1 MTQLKKY
8 LDFAEQTF
16 ASLLLWFFQAGF
28 VGGLHYHYYQG
39 CEVQKEEII
48 IITHSSRLSKQLCM
62 YIVIRFWLWN
72 FQQDSKLPGTKC
84 SGPKIAQH
92 SNLTTITNKRLQLD
106 IGQSKPWFLQVYV

>member
-1 MTQLKKY
+1 MTQLRKY
-8 LDFAEQTF
+8 LDFGEQTF

-62 YIVIRFWLWN
+62 YIVIRFGLWN
-72 FQQDSKLPGTKC
+72 FKDW
-84 SGPKIAQH
+84 
-92 SNLTTITNKRLQLD
+92 NLI
-106 IGQSKPWFLQVYV
+106 